1 MASQFTEKPS
11 KIILKFFLQ
20 IYANVENHY
29 VLLKEYVID
38 IIMEIYYNFPIWV
51 WYTSKDFS
59 FINFKLDYLPSIG
72 FVKSPSTNQ
81 VLNSNIRYE
90 SCTLQIYKGL
100 WKETAAAV
108 NYSLIDMAM
117 WIMLLLICH
126 GLSLAMKVKRLIS
139 KAERSNC
146 RSYSWDHHP
155 ANCSWTM
162 HFTNAQ

>member
-1 MASQFTEKPS
+1 M
-11 KIILKFFLQ
+11 Q

-29 VLLKEYVID
+29 VLSKEYVID
-38 IIMEIYYNFPIWV
+38 ITMEINYNFPIWI
-51 WYTSKDFS
+51 WYISKDFS
-59 FINFKLDYLPSIG
+59 SINFKVDDLPSIG

-81 VLNSNIRYE
+81 VLNSNTFNT

-126 GLSLAMKVKRLIS
+126 GLSLTMKVKRLIS

-146 RSYSWDHHP
+146 RILLRSS
-155 ANCSWTM
+155 SS
-162 HFTNAQ
+162 